1 MGLSP
6 SEFWSM
12 TVAEFFLEMEHHRPR
27 GRGDFAG
34 RLTLGQVEEISA
46 WMETWTDE
54 PAPAAPDHHG

>member
-6 SEFWSM
+6 SEFWAM

-27 GRGDFAG
+27 GSGDFAG

-46 WMETWTDE
+46 WMEQDE
-54 PAPAAPDHHG
+54 PAAAAPSHHG